1 MLLFPHPLKFQCYEV
16 KIRSLTAASD
26 WASIIGIAMDV
37 RKQLGLP
44 VIKNKP
50 VPLWKLMKE
59 YAKTNK
65 MLKRVT
71 SDDIVTMP
79 QLEDTKLILGQL
91 IIERTLKAAYHSQPT
106 AMPMMVFDMVQT
118 AIRHGNNSSSCIAFA
133 SMGMLYLR

>member
-1 MLLFPHPLKFQCYEV
+1 M
-16 KIRSLTAASD
+16 KIRALSAASD
-26 WASIIGIAMDV
+26 WDSILDIAMDV

-91 IIERTLKAAYHSQPT
+91 VMERTLKAAYHSQPT
-106 AMPMMVFDMVQT
+106 VMPMIVFDMVQT
-118 AIRHGNNSSSCIAFA
+118 SVRHGNNSTSCIAFA